1 MATYGLLPWNLCRI
15 CDNFMTNTS
24 RRCDTFVIMLS
35 QLSHKMGNMS
45 SPHLLAAIDLGSNS
59 FRLEIGRETHGLIT
73 RVEYIKETVR
83 QGAGMDADRN
93 LHLAAMQ
100 AGWDCLSRFGER
112 LRGFRPRQVRAV
124 ATQTLREARN
134 ADAFLA
140 RARECLGFPIEVI
153 SGPEEAR
160 LIYLG
165 VAHLLP
171 QSTEKRLVIDI
182 GGRSTELI
190 LGHQLDPQVMNSYRV
205 GSVAWSQKYF
215 DNGIL
220 DAASFE
226 RARIAAM
233 AILDE
238 ALSPYAPSR
247 WEVAYGA
254 SGTVGAVVD
263 VLEKAGWPAGMVTRD
278 GLDWLKRTLIRAESI
293 QRLRMEG
300 LKEDRKA
307 VFGGGIS
314 VLDAVMELLGI
325 ETLHASQGG
334 LRHGVLYDMLDHE
347 TRAIDARNQTV
358 LRLQTTFGVDAKQA
372 QRVSKVARYF
382 LDPLLQ
388 GLTHEDIRKQQRNV
402 TWAAQLHEMG
412 QAISHSDSHKHG
424 AYILDHADVTGF
436 AMPELHRLGLL
447 VLGHKGKLRKLAVD
461 QEDRSFFVQLMCL
474 RLAVILCHA
483 RRDPDHEALTL
494 QLDLN
499 QDKFTLKTHR
509 AWAEVHPQSAH
520 LLREETL
527 AWQKTGWELELT
539 GMPSSI

>member
-1 MATYGLLPWNLCRI
+1 
-15 CDNFMTNTS
+15 
-24 RRCDTFVIMLS
+24 
-35 QLSHKMGNMS
+35 
-45 SPHLLAAIDLGSNS
+45 
-59 FRLEIGRETHGLIT
+59 
-73 RVEYIKETVR
+73 
-83 QGAGMDADRN
+83 
-93 LHLAAMQ
+93 
-100 AGWDCLSRFGER
+100 
-112 LRGFRPRQVRAV
+112 
-124 ATQTLREARN
+124 
-134 ADAFLA
+134 
-140 RARECLGFPIEVI
+140 LGFPIEVI

-160 LIYLG
+160 LIYMG

-171 QSTEKRLVIDI
+171 QSHEKRLVVDI

-190 LGHQLDPQVMNSYRV
+190 LGQHLQPEVMNSYRV
-205 GSVAWSQKYF
+205 GSVAWSQKF
-215 DNGIL
+215 FETGRF

-238 ALSPYAPSR
+238 ALSLYAQTH

-263 VLEKAGWPAGMVTRD
+263 ILEKAGWSTGIVSRE
-278 GLDWLKRTLIRAESI
+278 GLEWLKRTLIRSENI
-293 QRLRMEG
+293 QRLRMDG

-307 VFGGGIS
+307 VIGGGIS

-325 ETLHASQGG
+325 EELHASPGG

-347 TRAIDARNQTV
+347 TKAIDARNQTV
-358 LRLQTTFGVDAKQA
+358 MRLQTTFGVDTKQA
-372 QRVSKVARYF
+372 QRVNKVARYF

-388 GLTHEDIRKQQRNV
+388 GLTTEEVRKQQRNV
-402 TWAAQLHEMG
+402 TWAAHLHEMG

-436 AMPELHRLGLL
+436 ALTELHRLGLL

-483 RRDPDHEALTL
+483 RRDPDHEALSL

-499 QDKFTLKTHR
+499 QEKFNLKAHR
-509 AWAEVHPQSAH
+509 HWAEAHPQSAH
-520 LLREETL
+520 LLREEAL

-539 GMPSSI
+539 GMPSLI

>member
-1 MATYGLLPWNLCRI
+1 
-15 CDNFMTNTS
+15 
-24 RRCDTFVIMLS
+24 
-35 QLSHKMGNMS
+35 MS

-59 FRLEIGRETHGLIT
+59 FRLEIGRESHGQIT
-73 RVEYIKETVR
+73 RVEYLKETVR
-83 QGAGMDADRN
+83 QGGGMDAERN
-93 LHLAAMQ
+93 LNLEAMQ
-100 AGWDCLSRFGER
+100 AGWDCLARFGER

-134 ADAFLA
+134 ANAFLA

-165 VAHLLP
+165 AAHALP
-171 QSTEKRLVIDI
+171 QSNEKRLVIDI

-190 LGHQLDPQVMNSYRV
+190 LGRQLEPEVMNSYRV
-205 GSVAWSQKYF
+205 GSVAWSQKFFAHGNF
-215 DNGIL
+215 D
-220 DAASFE
+220 APAFE
-226 RARIAAM
+226 RARIAAQ

-238 ALSPYAPSR
+238 ALSPYASSL
-247 WEVAYGA
+247 WEVAYGC

-263 VLEKAGWPAGMVTRD
+263 VLEKAGWSPGIVTRE
-278 GLDWLKRTLIRAESI
+278 GLDWLKRTLIRA
-293 QRLRMEG
+293 QNAQNLRMEG
-300 LKEDRKA
+300 LKDDRKA
-307 VFGGGIS
+307 VIGGGLS
-314 VLDAVMELLGI
+314 VLDAVMELLSI
-325 ETLHASQGG
+325 EELHASPGG

-347 TRAIDARNQTV
+347 TKAIDARNQTV
-358 LRLQTTFGVDAKQA
+358 MRLQTTFGVDTKQA

-388 GLTHEDIRKQQRNV
+388 GMPVDEIRKQQRKV

-436 AMPELHRLGLL
+436 ALHELHRLGLL

-483 RRDPDHEALTL
+483 RSDPEHEALSL

-499 QDKFTLKTHR
+499 REKFTLKTNR
-509 AWAEVHPQSAH
+509 AWADAHPQSAH
-520 LLREETL
+520 LLREEAI
-527 AWQKTGWELELT
+527 AWQKTGWELELA
-539 GMPSSI
+539 GIASSI